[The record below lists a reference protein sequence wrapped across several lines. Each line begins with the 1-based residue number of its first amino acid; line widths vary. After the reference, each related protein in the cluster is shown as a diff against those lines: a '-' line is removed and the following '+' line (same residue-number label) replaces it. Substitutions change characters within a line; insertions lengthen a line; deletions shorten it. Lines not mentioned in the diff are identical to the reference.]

1 MHFINSLKT
10 SLLFVLVA
18 GSVSAQTLGSYLQGL
33 DVAAKFTT
41 GNTSGGLNNSTA
53 LNNPN
58 SLNTFTFGLE
68 FTKGNFVY
76 GLDYQYMPGNFRLDS
91 YIPHLTFAT
100 TGAGTS
106 VGAAGTY
113 STIVRKPEANLFN
126 FNFLYRHQMPE
137 QALYLQ
143 GGARVSM
150 ANVIEKDTG
159 SREVWSAP
167 TVLVSS
173 SAIAQRREAK
183 TTSFNPTIG
192 VGRQFNERWSGE
204 LNVTQSSMTFPSRT
218 GNVSKTGFITE
229 LSFGIKF

>member
-1 MHFINSLKT
+1 MHFLNALKT

-18 GSVSAQTLGSYLQGL
+18 GSLSAQTFGSYYQGW

-41 GNTSGGLNNSTA
+41 GSTSGALSNSSG

-58 SLNTFTFGLE
+58 SLNTFRFGLE
-68 FTKGNFVY
+68 FTKGNFVV

-91 YIPHLTFAT
+91 YIPHLTFLSS
-100 TGAGTS
+100 GAGTS
-106 VGAAGTY
+106 VAAAGTY
-113 STIVRKPEANLFN
+113 STIVRKPEANLYN
-126 FNFLYRHQMPE
+126 FNFLYRYQMPE

-173 SAIAQRREAK
+173 SAIAVRREAK